1 MSCLWAPASISGA
14 AQSAEA
20 QHYSLAC
27 DQFSN
32 GFARHCGAPNNRM
45 WGSNW
50 QADQTP
56 SCAAPGAHCSGWLSN
71 RRMKGGHRPIWNTS
85 EYHPLTKKKKLT
97 KNKRVG
103 IYSENFCVIW
113 VFFQCWPSF
122 ISEFLHVSEPQ
133 ESARSATWFKSNNNE
148 CAAHILYTSTLSHHL
163 RTAFISLQQRL
174 D

>member
-1 MSCLWAPASISGA
+1 MSCLWARSSISGA

-32 GFARHCGAPNNRM
+32 GFARHCWAPNNRM
-45 WGSNW
+45 RGSNW
-50 QADQTP
+50 QAGQTP
-56 SCAAPGAHCSGWLSN
+56 SCAAPGAYCSGWLSN
-71 RRMKGGHRPIWNTS
+71 RRMKGGQNTI
-85 EYHPLTKKKKLT
+85 PLTKKKPT

-122 ISEFLHVSEPQ
+122 VSEFLHVSEPQ
-133 ESARSATWFKSNNNE
+133 ESARSARWFKSNNNE

>member
-1 MSCLWAPASISGA
+1 MSCLWADLAYLAQPRVLKPSITAWLVTSFQTALLGT
-14 AQSAEA
+14 AEHLITGCEA
-20 QHYSLAC
+20 PTDRLVKLQVVLPQGHIVLGGYQIGEWKVVT
-27 DQFSN
+27 DQFET
-32 GFARHCGAPNNRM
+32 H
-45 WGSNW
+45 
-50 QADQTP
+50 Q
-56 SCAAPGAHCSGWLSN
+56 
-71 RRMKGGHRPIWNTS
+71 NTI
-85 EYHPLTKKKKLT
+85 PLPKKKPT